1 MVPTNHVTYLQTIKK
16 KRMKVELWCK
26 NHKKLLYVTGKKA
39 HLRTTINYTLI
50 GEEVRPVT
58 LSIAQLRLSEGV
70 S

>member
-1 MVPTNHVTYLQTIKK
+1 
-16 KRMKVELWCK
+16 MKVELWCK